1 MHRLSLWSVLTLTG
15 CASGVTPM
23 AMPMPKPA
31 AILTLPCPPLPM
43 PASGRA
49 LDLLTNH
56 IEVAQH
62 YAQCRAKQ
70 RALSEFL
77 MLRF

>member
-1 MHRLSLWSVLTLTG
+1 
-15 CASGVTPM
+15 
-23 AMPMPKPA
+23 
-31 AILTLPCPPLPM
+31 M